1 MEEEIKAW
9 TDWTWSEGV
18 ECGLEQCY
26 RCKGI
31 PDEFKRH
38 DRRSRVF
45 LLVVREVVR
54 RFDSF
59 VIRWKC
65 PMCGKILTEL
75 PRFGVR
81 LKRYVGETVLEW
93 AGTYLQGGLRVANGV
108 VTDED
113 GTPVTYVET
122 VGGEEQF
129 CPEQLW
135 ASTVRRW
142 AQWLEG
148 LTETLREAKRLV
160 QSVQA
165 DRGSW
170 RWQGAEAPYQ
180 TAREL
185 LAIDAQFQQAF
196 GHSVFPKFAS
206 QQGWR

>member
-1 MEEEIKAW
+1 MQEQIKTW
-9 TDWTWSEGV
+9 TEQTMKTEA

-31 PDEFKRH
+31 PDQFKRH

-45 LLVVREVVR
+45 LVVARDVVR
-54 RFDSF
+54 RFDSV

-65 PMCGKILTEL
+65 PLCGKILTEL
-75 PRFGVR
+75 PAFALRF
-81 LKRYVGETVLEW
+81 KRYVGETVLEW
-93 AGTYLQGGLRVANGV
+93 TGTFLEGRLGVVDAV

-113 GTPVTYVET
+113 GTPVTYVKT
-122 VGGEEQF
+122 VGREEQF

-148 LTETLREAKRLV
+148 LTETLRAGRRLL
-160 QSVQA
+160 QA
-165 DRGSW
+165 TQTGRMSR
-170 RWQGAEAPYQ
+170 RWQPCQRPYQ
-180 TAREL
+180 TARDL
-185 LAIDAQFQQAF
+185 LAVDAQFRQIF

-206 QQGWR
+206 QHGWR

>member
-1 MEEEIKAW
+1 MEGRIKSW
-9 TDWTWSEGV
+9 TERTMDSEAQ
-18 ECGLEQCY
+18 CGLEQCY
-26 RCKGI
+26 RCRGI
-31 PDEFKRH
+31 PDEFKRY
-38 DRRSRVF
+38 DRRTRVF
-45 LLVVREVVR
+45 LIVIRDVVR

-65 PMCGKILTEL
+65 PICGKVLTEL
-75 PRFGVR
+75 PSFGLRF
-81 LKRYVGETVLEW
+81 KRYVSQTVLPW
-93 AGTYLQGGLRVANGV
+93 TSTYLQGGLRVANGV